1 MHNYSK
7 VSRSIDMSKGI
18 NKVILIGNLGND
30 PELKHAPNGNAVTSF
45 SVATSENW
53 KDKATGAKHEK
64 TEWHRVVLFQRL
76 AEVAA
81 QYLKKGAKVYIE
93 GKLQTRKY
101 TDKNGQEK
109 TTTEI
114 VGNELQ
120 MLGGGTDKPINH
132 KPIED
137 EEEKFDDQIPF

>member
-1 MHNYSK
+1 
-7 VSRSIDMSKGI
+7 MSKGI

-30 PELKHAPNGNAVTSF
+30 PESRKMPNGNTVTTISI
-45 SVATSENW
+45 ATSETW
-53 KDKATGAKHEK
+53 KDKTGAKHEK
-64 TEWHRVVLFQRL
+64 TEWHKVVLFQRL

-101 TDKNGQEK
+101 KDKTDQER

-114 VGNELQ
+114 IGNELQ
-120 MLGGGTDKPINH
+120 MLGGGTDNPINH
-132 KPIED
+132 KPIEN
-137 EEEKFDDQIPF
+137 EEEAFDDQIPF

>member
-1 MHNYSK
+1 
-7 VSRSIDMSKGI
+7 MSKGI

-30 PELKHAPNGNAVTSF
+30 PESRKMPNGNTVTAISI
-45 SVATSENW
+45 ATSENW
-53 KDKATGAKHEK
+53 KDKAGAKHEK
-64 TEWHRVVLFQRL
+64 TEWHKVVLFQRL

-101 TDKNGQEK
+101 TDKNGQER
-109 TTTEI
+109 TVTEI

-120 MLGGGTDKPINH
+120 MLGGGTDNPINH
-132 KPIED
+132 KTI
-137 EEEKFDDQIPF
+137 EEEDTFDDQIPF

>member
-1 MHNYSK
+1 
-7 VSRSIDMSKGI
+7 MSKGI

-30 PELKHAPNGNAVTSF
+30 PESRKMPNGNTVTTISI
-45 SVATSENW
+45 ATSENW
-53 KDKATGAKHEK
+53 KDKTGAKHEK
-64 TEWHRVVLFQRL
+64 TEWHKVVLFKRL

-101 TDKNGQEK
+101 KDKTDQER

-114 VGNELQ
+114 IGNEIQ
-120 MLGGGTDKPINH
+120 MLGGGTDNPINH
-132 KPIED
+132 KPIE
-137 EEEKFDDQIPF
+137 EEDTFDDQIPF